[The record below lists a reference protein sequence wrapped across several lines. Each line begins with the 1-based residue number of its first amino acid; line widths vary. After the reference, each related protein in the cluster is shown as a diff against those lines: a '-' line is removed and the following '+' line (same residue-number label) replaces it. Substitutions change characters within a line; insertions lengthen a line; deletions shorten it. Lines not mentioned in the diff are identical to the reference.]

1 MSFSATPQGR
11 GSVLDDPAIL
21 ARLRRAYDQR
31 SKDPKSLKHSYPSL
45 ARDIHLHDGVL
56 VDPSTI
62 RRKMEELGWHEP
74 WSRSP
79 RTKK

>member
-21 ARLRRAYDQR
+21 ARLRHAYDQR

-45 ARDIHLHDGVL
+45 ARDILRHHGVR
-56 VDPSTI
+56 VVASTI
-62 RRKMEELGWHEP
+62 RRQMERLGLDEP
-74 WSRSP
+74 WRRSP
-79 RTKK
+79 RKKK